1 MSHCSPGVTV
11 HSDGACLQLATD
23 SPTGNNASGNNIATN
38 NASGSG
44 SSGNASSSGT
54 SGVPQR
60 LVSRLVLDCMGHASP
75 IVKQLRWG
83 GQ

>member
-1 MSHCSPGVTV
+1 MSHCFVGVTV
-11 HSDGACLQLATD
+11 HSDGTCLQLATD
-23 SPTGNNASGNNIATN
+23 SPASS

-44 SSGNASSSGT
+44 SSGSAST
-54 SGVPQR
+54 SGAPER